1 MAGLFLPPP
10 EFYLSTPGEPKVPFQ
25 AWLKS
30 FTNYLTAI
38 DGESFS
44 DKRKIALLTHCLG
57 TEGQRIYNTLKV
69 SDKYLE
75 VTKEL
80 TTVFEPKVN
89 VAERYKFR
97 ARSQEVNESFDI
109 FVSSL
114 RELAT
119 KCNFGSLQDEMIRD
133 QIIEKTCIRR
143 IRERLLLEEKLTL
156 EKAISLGQSIESAMR
171 ESNAISAYDTTS
183 VEYVKHKPKQINFK
197 SKTSKKSYENSILR
211 KCYRCDSTSH
221 LANSTDCPAK
231 TVKCRKCKK
240 SGPL

>member
-25 AWLKS
+25 GWLKS

-89 VAERYKFR
+89 VVAERYKFR

-183 VEYVKHKPKQINFK
+183 VEYVKLNL
-197 SKTSKKSYENSILR
+197 SKLTSK
-211 KCYRCDSTSH
+211 
-221 LANSTDCPAK
+221 
-231 TVKCRKCKK
+231 VKQV
-240 SGPL
+240 